1 MFTLSFPAV
10 EIRNAGIKYANVDDG
25 SHKGMKTLT
34 STGIKALK
42 KNPSSLMILPQ
53 HSTSPILDTF
63 SLPSF

>member
-25 SHKGMKTLT
+25 SHQGMKTLT

-42 KNPSSLMILPQ
+42 KNPLNITDPGHFLTAIFLNTLSIS
-53 HSTSPILDTF
+53 
-63 SLPSF
+63 